1 LLGPVLFK
9 FRIREGPAILL
20 GPVLFKFRIREGP
33 AILLGPVLLKL
44 EYGRER
50 ERDLEETEAHG
61 SLGIQLLHRQLK
73 MERLRLA

>member
-1 LLGPVLFK
+1 LFK

-50 ERDLEETEAHG
+50 ERET
-61 SLGIQLLHRQLK
+61 
-73 MERLRLA
+73 LRKLRPMAL